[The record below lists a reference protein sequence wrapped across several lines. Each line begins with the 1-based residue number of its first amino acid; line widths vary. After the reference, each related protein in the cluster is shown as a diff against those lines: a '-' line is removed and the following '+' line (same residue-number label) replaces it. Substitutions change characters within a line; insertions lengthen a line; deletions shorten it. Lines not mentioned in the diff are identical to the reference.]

1 MPVAKGATIDPART
15 RAAIVEAAGPLLY
28 ERGIDGVGVAELCAR
43 LGVSKE
49 TLYRHFGT
57 KDGLVLAVLEA
68 RSERVHGW
76 TAAAAAA
83 AGDDPADQLAA
94 VFDALGEWYREP
106 EFRGCAMVNA
116 AAQHHDDPVRAVTGR
131 HLDRYLDLL
140 TGIAARAGVADP
152 EGLARRLLMLVEGA
166 TVVAAHHGV
175 ADTAAQA
182 REAALTLLTA
192 ERDGLLEA

>member
-1 MPVAKGATIDPART
+1 MPVAKRSTIDPART

-49 TLYRHFGT
+49 TLYRHFGA
-57 KDGLVLAVLEA
+57 KDGLVQAVLEA
-68 RSERVHGW
+68 RSERVHRW
-76 TAAAAAA
+76 MAAAVAAV
-83 AGDDPADQLAA
+83 GDDPADQLAA
-94 VFDALGEWYREP
+94 VFDALGRWYREP

-131 HLDRYLDLL
+131 HLGRYLDLL
-140 TGIAARAGVADP
+140 SGIAARAGVADP
-152 EGLARRLLMLVEGA
+152 DGLGRRLLMLVEGA

-175 ADTAAQA
+175 ADTAVQA
-182 REAALTLLTA
+182 REAALALLA
-192 ERDGLLEA
+192 AARSG